1 MRKLRS
7 YKDYVKFIFNFA
19 YINLYKLSVMLY
31 KMPEILLINPNYMK
45 ELYGKRV
52 MSVHPPL
59 GLAYLTSYLNKR
71 GIETEIIDANACNF
85 SEEETIKKII
95 NSDAKIIGIGATS
108 AIAEIA
114 FGLCEKIKERD
125 SSKIIVFGG
134 IHISCLTEESLRKCT
149 AINYAVIGEGEKT
162 LYNLILAIKKKK
174 SLRRVKGIA
183 FIENNKFIK
192 TPVEE
197 LIKNLDEIPFPEK
210 KSLPREIYQPGSEFD
225 IGIKGEEYW
234 EIITSRGCPNKCT
247 YCSSSH
253 FWKNIRVRS
262 VENIF
267 QEIKEL
273 SEKGVKH
280 LSFLDDTF
288 TISEKRV
295 IELCDRIKSLK
306 LKWDCYARVNNL
318 SEKMVKSMKNAGCLG
333 MRIGFESGSNEILQ
347 KIKKN
352 TTIEQ
357 AKKAMK
363 IIRKYNLKTF
373 GFFMIGLPGD
383 NRKTIE
389 KTINFAIELEPTFA
403 SFAIATP
410 FPGTEMFREY
420 LEKNWVPENFNWH
433 NMDLHDAELTRTDKL
448 SSEEILKYYKNANR
462 RFYIR
467 PKYWIR
473 ISIYLVKHPKELMN
487 YSLRMISKLKK

>member
-1 MRKLRS
+1 
-7 YKDYVKFIFNFA
+7 
-19 YINLYKLSVMLY
+19 
-31 KMPEILLINPNYMK
+31 MPEVLLINPNYME

-59 GLAYLTSYLNKR
+59 GLVYLAGYLKKHK
-71 GIETEIIDANACNF
+71 ISAEILDANAHNL
-85 SEEETIKKII
+85 SKEKVIKKVIG
-95 NSDAKIIGIGATS
+95 SDAKIIGIGATS
-108 AIAEIA
+108 AIAEMA
-114 FGLCEKIKERD
+114 FELCEKIKEKD

-134 IHISCLTEESLRKCT
+134 IHISCLTEESLRKCS
-149 AINYAVIGEGEKT
+149 AIDYAVIGEGEKIF
-162 LYNLILAIKKKK
+162 YNLILAIKNKK
-174 SLRRVKGIA
+174 SMKKIKGVA
-183 FIENNKFIK
+183 FIEKNKFVK
-192 TPVEE
+192 TSAEE
-197 LIKNLDEIPFPEK
+197 LIKDLDELPFPEK
-210 KSLPREIYQPGSEFD
+210 EFLPDYLYQPGSEFD
-225 IGIKGEEYW
+225 IGIKGKKYW

-253 FWKNIRVRS
+253 FWKNIRIRS

-267 QEIKEL
+267 QEIKQL
-273 SEKGVKH
+273 SEKGVRY

-288 TISEKRV
+288 TISEKRIV
-295 IELCDRIKSLK
+295 ELCEKIKPLK

-357 AKKAMK
+357 ARKAMK
-363 IIRKYNLKTF
+363 IIRKYELKTF
-373 GFFMIGLPGD
+373 GFFMIGLPQD
-383 NRKTIE
+383 NQETIE

-420 LEKNWVPENFNWH
+420 LDKNWMPENVNLH
-433 NMDLHDAELTRTDKL
+433 NLDLHSSELTRTDKL
-448 SSEEILKYYKNANR
+448 SSEEILQYYKEANR
-462 RFYIR
+462 KFYIR
-467 PKYWIR
+467 PEYWIR
-473 ISIYLVKHPKELMN
+473 ISVYLIKHPKELIN
-487 YSLRMISKLKK
+487 YSLRLISKVKK